1 MTRSTL
7 RRGAA
12 SAGLATVL
20 GLAALAP
27 VAAQDAEALPIPT
40 IPETPDAMEFLYA
53 PATFYAPF
61 FVAEDKGYF
70 DDYGVDVTLS
80 EKSGS
85 AETTQLLA
93 AGQSQ
98 SGGETWGAGL
108 LNSIAEGAPISIVS
122 QLAKVSDDPD
132 AVPVSPFIVSKARYD
147 AGELTTVAD
156 LAPAEDGTKKK
167 VGSLPG
173 AFAEYSVYLALQS
186 AGLTFDDVEV
196 SVVPPP
202 DAAAALDTGQIDASF
217 TIEPLASA
225 FAAQGLTT
233 SISDDHAAGVE
244 LAFIAFNDAWLQDN
258 ADTAIRFIAAYLK
271 AARELENGGWEDPA
285 IRDIIAKWTGLD
297 VDVLGQIGHS
307 EASEDGSIDEAS
319 VRDQEAYF
327 RDAGHLTYEGEADLA
342 SILRPEVLAA
352 ANAFLEANP

>member
-1 MTRSTL
+1 MTRTDI

-12 SAGLATVL
+12 SIGLATIL
-20 GLAALAP
+20 GVAALAP
-27 VAAQDAEALPIPT
+27 VAAQDAEALPVPT

-53 PATFYAPF
+53 PASFYAPF

-70 DDYGVDVTLS
+70 DAYGVDVTLA
-80 EKSGS
+80 EKAGS

-98 SGGETWGAGL
+98 AGGETWGSGL
-108 LNSIAEGAPISIVS
+108 LNSIEEGAPISIVS
-122 QLAKVSDDPD
+122 QLARVPEDPE
-132 AVPVSPFIVSKARYD
+132 ATPVSPFIVSKARFD

-156 LAPAEDGTKKK
+156 LAPGEDGTKKK

-173 AFAEYSVYLALQS
+173 AFAEYSVHLALQS

-202 DAAAALDTGQIDASF
+202 DAAAALDSGQIDASF

-225 FAAQGLTT
+225 FAAEGLTA
-233 SISDDHAAGVE
+233 SISDGHAAGTE
-244 LAFIAFNDAWLQDN
+244 LAFIAFNDAWLQEN
-258 ADTAIRFIAAYLK
+258 SDTAIRFIAAYLK
-271 AARELENGGWEDPA
+271 AARELESGGWDDPE
-285 IRDIIAKWTGLD
+285 IRDIVAKWTGLG
-297 VDVLGQIGHS
+297 VDVLGQIGLT
-307 EASEDGSIDEAS
+307 ETSEDGSIDEAS

-327 RDAGHLTYEGEADLA
+327 REAGHLTYEGDADLA
-342 SILRPEVLAA
+342 SIFRPEILAA